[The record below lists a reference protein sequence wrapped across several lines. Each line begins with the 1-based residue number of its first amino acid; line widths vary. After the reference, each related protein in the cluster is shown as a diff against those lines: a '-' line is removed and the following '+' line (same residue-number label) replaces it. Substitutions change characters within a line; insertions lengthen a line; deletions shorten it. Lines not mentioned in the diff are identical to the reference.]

1 MPGKKFPSLHLHGFI
16 FSTYILNMQKQGIL
30 FLFTGIFL
38 LSVFYTGA
46 QSENDTLRNLEKIHV
61 LGFPVISYSPE
72 TRTGYGVAG
81 VATFRFGNDPLHTK
95 PSQMS
100 LGIGY
105 TQNHQQLYYL
115 PFQLYTNRNRYNIYG
130 EAGYYKYNYV
140 YFGIGTNEVPKETYD
155 AEYPRIKLSVLHKW
169 APDYYAGLRY
179 QYENYR
185 ITQTAPGGELSQGI
199 VPGSKGSVSTGL
211 GIAQVLDKRD
221 SALYP
226 TKGYWMELALL
237 FNTTSLGSTN
247 NFQQYSYDVSIYKSF
262 AKKYVWANELYTKI
276 VSGNAPFN
284 QYAIIGGNK
293 KMRGF
298 YEGRYRDKH
307 SLILQTEV
315 RGDLYKR
322 FGASAFCSVGFLG
335 GDNEYVRFND
345 SKWAYGVGFR
355 YIVTRADHLN
365 LRIDY
370 AIANG
375 KGSFY
380 ATFGEA
386 F

>member
-1 MPGKKFPSLHLHGFI
+1 MHGFI
-16 FSTYILNMQKQGIL
+16 FCTYLLDMHKCPAFYFIVG
-30 FLFTGIFL
+30 FFL
-38 LSVFYTGA
+38 LSWSTAHA
-46 QSENDTLRNLEKIHV
+46 QNNNGIRSDSISNLKKIHA
-61 LGFPVISYSPE
+61 LGFPVISYTPE

-81 VATFRFGNDPLHTK
+81 VATFRFGKDPLLTK
-95 PSQMS
+95 PSQAS
-100 LGIGY
+100 IGIGY

-115 PFQLYTNRNRYNIYG
+115 PFQIYTNRNLYNIYG
-130 EAGYYKYNYV
+130 EIGYYKYNYV
-140 YFGIGTNEVPKETYD
+140 YFGVGQNEVPKETYD
-155 AEYPRIKLSVLHKW
+155 AEYPRIKLSVLRNW
-169 APDYYAGLRY
+169 APGYYAGPRY

-185 ITQTAPGGELSQGI
+185 ITQTAPGGELHQGI
-199 VPGSKGSVSTGL
+199 IPGSNGSVTTGL
-211 GIAQVLDKRD
+211 GIAQILDKRD
-221 SALYP
+221 AVLYP
-226 TKGYWMELALL
+226 TKGYWMELAAM
-237 FNTTSLGSTN
+237 FNMQSLGSTH
-247 NFQQYSYDVSIYKSF
+247 NFQQYSYDITAYKSF
-262 AKKYVWANELYTKI
+262 AQKFVWANEIYTKI
-276 VSGNAPFN
+276 LSGPAPFN

-322 FGASAFCSVGFLG
+322 FGASVFCSAGFLG
-335 GDNEYVRFND
+335 GNNEYVRFND
-345 SKWAYGVGFR
+345 AKFSYGLGFR
-355 YIVTRADHLN
+355 YMVTRADHLN
-365 LRIDY
+365 VRIDY